1 MTRLERAGIVREYYL
16 KQLDD
21 NEKEFVK
28 FVLKTYETEG
38 ENELSLENL
47 STLVRLKYH
56 TMKDA
61 VARLGRAEEIVED
74 YLELQR
80 ELYVTVDS

>member
-1 MTRLERAGIVREYYL
+1 
-16 KQLDD
+16 
-21 NEKEFVK
+21 
-28 FVLKTYETEG
+28 
-38 ENELSLENL
+38 
-47 STLVRLKYH
+47 
-56 TMKDA
+56 MKDA